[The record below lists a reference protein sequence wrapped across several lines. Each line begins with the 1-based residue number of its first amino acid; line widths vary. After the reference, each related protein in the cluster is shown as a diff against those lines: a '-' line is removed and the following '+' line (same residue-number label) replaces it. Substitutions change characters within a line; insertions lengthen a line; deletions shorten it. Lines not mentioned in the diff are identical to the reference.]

1 MATINPF
8 QGPIDYSIDVQ
19 NPFEAAIGG
28 FKIGAAGAE
37 VQAQRQAQEKAQTYQ
52 KGIDTFFSKPAAQR
66 TYSDIEPLLV
76 GANKQ
81 QFDALQ
87 AVAKNMSD
95 EKLNSS
101 KRFTGQLL
109 VALEQNPESAKTL
122 LNDRIEAET
131 DPQQKLAWQDALKGI
146 DIAPQKVA
154 DQIELLGAAT
164 FGKDW
169 YSGITDVRRSRETAA
184 EAPAALRQKLAD
196 ADAAESAAKSALA
209 KANTAQEVENANRDL
224 VKAQADKAKVDAQY
238 AERVQLA
245 NLEKTGWDVKNLKS
259 QISDRSARL
268 GLEQQTTIA
277 NVTEKMA
284 TIQNKLNEIPA
295 DSRKLINEAATLA
308 ATSKQSANQMNDLAQ
323 RIETLGGYGA
333 ASRLGEF
340 AKKSIG
346 AEGYETGLRQEY
358 TRLRNQ
364 AGIKSLPPGPAT
376 DKDIALALKGF
387 PEDTANSKNIA
398 SFLRG
403 MAKLQ
408 EIDAAS
414 NNAKTDWLAQNNG
427 ALTRAGKT
435 FIAGDYTVKPG
446 ETFND
451 FNARVVSDVS
461 KRYRSPEQMAEDKRA
476 ETMAKIP
483 TTGTPAAAPTANV
496 RAQADAILSGG
507 R

>member
-1 MATINPF
+1 MEPINYL
-8 QGPIDYSIDVQ
+8 QQVVD
-19 NPFEAAIGG
+19 PFEQSLQG
-28 FKIGAAGAE
+28 FKLGAGMADVEAKRAQAEQQRLATEKYNQALSRLQSPTATAADFENMIMISGKDQAANIKTVMESRSAQQNQAALKQVAPIAFAFKTGNVEQGITRLMQDAEAARNSGDNQEATYLTQLAEQAKTQPENIGNLFASKMVLIPGGKDALDNLLKLTQENRAAALAPSVLKKSVADAEDAVAGAAKKVAE
-37 VQAQRQAQEKAQTYQ
+37 AK
-52 KGIDTFFSKPAAQR
+52 DTPAR
-66 TYSDIEPLLV
+66 
-76 GANKQ
+76 
-81 QFDALQ
+81 
-87 AVAKNMSD
+87 
-95 EKLNSS
+95 
-101 KRFTGQLL
+101 L
-109 VALEQNPESAKTL
+109 VAEQ
-122 LNDRIEAET
+122 
-131 DPQQKLAWQDALKGI
+131 
-146 DIAPQKVA
+146 
-154 DQIELLGAAT
+154 ELR
-164 FGKDW
+164 
-169 YSGITDVRRSRETAA
+169 V
-184 EAPAALRQKLAD
+184 
-196 ADAAESAAKSALA
+196 
-209 KANTAQEVENANRDL
+209 
-224 VKAQADKAKVDAQY
+224 AQADKAKVDAQY
-238 AERVQLA
+238 AELAQLA
-245 NLEKTGWDVKNLKS
+245 GLEEKGWNVKNLKS

-277 NVTEKMA
+277 NVAEKMA

-340 AKKSIG
+340 AKKTIG

-387 PEDTANSKNIA
+387 PEDTSNSKSIA

-435 FIAGDYTVKPG
+435 FIAGDYTVNPG

-451 FNARVVSDVS
+451 FNSRVVSDVS
-461 KRYRSPEQMAEDKRA
+461 KRYRSREQMAEDQRA

-483 TTGTPAAAPTANV
+483 TTGTPAAAPAPVNI
-496 RAQADAILSGG
+496 RAEADAIL
-507 R
+507 RRQ

>member
-1 MATINPF
+1 
-8 QGPIDYSIDVQ
+8 
-19 NPFEAAIGG
+19 
-28 FKIGAAGAE
+28 
-37 VQAQRQAQEKAQTYQ
+37 
-52 KGIDTFFSKPAAQR
+52 
-66 TYSDIEPLLV
+66 
-76 GANKQ
+76 
-81 QFDALQ
+81 
-87 AVAKNMSD
+87 
-95 EKLNSS
+95 
-101 KRFTGQLL
+101 
-109 VALEQNPESAKTL
+109 
-122 LNDRIEAET
+122 
-131 DPQQKLAWQDALKGI
+131 
-146 DIAPQKVA
+146 
-154 DQIELLGAAT
+154 
-164 FGKDW
+164 
-169 YSGITDVRRSRETAA
+169 
-184 EAPAALRQKLAD
+184 
-196 ADAAESAAKSALA
+196 
-209 KANTAQEVENANRDL
+209 
-224 VKAQADKAKVDAQY
+224 
-238 AERVQLA
+238 
-245 NLEKTGWDVKNLKS
+245 
-259 QISDRSARL
+259 
-268 GLEQQTTIA
+268 
-277 NVTEKMA
+277 
-284 TIQNKLNEIPA
+284 
-295 DSRKLINEAATLA
+295 
-308 ATSKQSANQMNDLAQ
+308 MNDLAQ

-387 PEDTANSKNIA
+387 PEDTANSKSIA

-461 KRYRSPEQMAEDKRA
+461 KRYRSPDQMAEDKRA

-483 TTGTPAAAPTANV
+483 TTGTPAAAPVVNV

>member
-1 MATINPF
+1 MAINPLQQPINYTAQMVDLGPSFRSAGEAF
-8 QGPIDYSIDVQ
+8 QQLGQTYNDQ
-19 NPFEAAIGG
+19 AKNEAA
-28 FKIGAAGAE
+28 KVA
-37 VQAQRQAQEKAQTYQ
+37 
-52 KGIDTFFSKPAAQR
+52 
-66 TYSDIEPLLV
+66 
-76 GANKQ
+76 KQ
-81 QFDALQ
+81 QFASDLQ
-87 AVAKNMSD
+87 TAQNTGTQAGWLEMVGKYPQFREAFGDVRKGVGEERVKNEFNQGFEIS
-95 EKLNSS
+95 N
-101 KRFTGQLL
+101 
-109 VALEQNPESAKTL
+109 ALENNAPEVAIDRVKTFIQAKSNSGESTKIYDDVLKQLEAGNIKGAQNGVNFALIAIDPDRFEKVVKAK
-122 LNDRIEAET
+122 
-131 DPQQKLAWQDALKGI
+131 
-146 DIAPQKVA
+146 
-154 DQIELLGAAT
+154 
-164 FGKDW
+164 
-169 YSGITDVRRSRETAA
+169 STAA
-184 EAPAALRQKLAD
+184 EAPAALRQKIAN
-196 ADAAESAAKSALA
+196 AEAAESAAKSALF
-209 KANTAQEVENANRDL
+209 KANTAEEVENANRDL
-224 VKAQADKAKVDAQY
+224 AKAQADKAKVDAQY
-238 AERVQLA
+238 AEQVQLA
-245 NLEKTGWDVKNLKS
+245 NLTKINWDVKNLRS

-268 GLEQQTTIA
+268 GLEQKTTIA
-277 NVTEKMA
+277 NVAEKMA

-387 PEDTANSKNIA
+387 PEDTANSKSIA

-483 TTGTPAAAPTANV
+483 TTGTPAAAPTVNI
-496 RAQADAILSGG
+496 RAEADAILRG

>member
-1 MATINPF
+1 MEPINYL
-8 QGPIDYSIDVQ
+8 QQVVD
-19 NPFEAAIGG
+19 PFEQSLQG
-28 FKIGAAGAE
+28 FKIGAGMADLEAKRVQAEQQRLATEKYNQALSRLSSPTATAADFENMIMISGKDQAANIKTVMESRSAQQNQAALKQVAPIAFAFKTGNVEQGITRLMQDAEAARNSGDNQEATYLTQLAEQAKTQPENIGNLFASKMVLIPGGKDALDNLLKLTQENRAAALAPSVLKKSVADAEDAVAGAAKKVAE
-37 VQAQRQAQEKAQTYQ
+37 AK
-52 KGIDTFFSKPAAQR
+52 DTPAR
-66 TYSDIEPLLV
+66 
-76 GANKQ
+76 
-81 QFDALQ
+81 
-87 AVAKNMSD
+87 
-95 EKLNSS
+95 
-101 KRFTGQLL
+101 L
-109 VALEQNPESAKTL
+109 VAEQ
-122 LNDRIEAET
+122 
-131 DPQQKLAWQDALKGI
+131 
-146 DIAPQKVA
+146 
-154 DQIELLGAAT
+154 ELR
-164 FGKDW
+164 
-169 YSGITDVRRSRETAA
+169 V
-184 EAPAALRQKLAD
+184 
-196 ADAAESAAKSALA
+196 
-209 KANTAQEVENANRDL
+209 
-224 VKAQADKAKVDAQY
+224 AQADKAKVDAQY
-238 AERVQLA
+238 AELAQLA
-245 NLEKTGWDVKNLKS
+245 GLEEKGWNVKNLKS

-277 NVTEKMA
+277 NVAEKMA

-340 AKKSIG
+340 AKKTIG

-387 PEDTANSKNIA
+387 PEDTSNSKSIA

-435 FIAGDYTVKPG
+435 FIAGDYTVNPG

-451 FNARVVSDVS
+451 FNSRVVSDVS
-461 KRYRSPEQMAEDKRA
+461 KRYRSREQMAEDQRA

-483 TTGTPAAAPTANV
+483 TTGTPAAAPAPVNI
-496 RAQADAILSGG
+496 RAEADAIL
-507 R
+507 RRQ